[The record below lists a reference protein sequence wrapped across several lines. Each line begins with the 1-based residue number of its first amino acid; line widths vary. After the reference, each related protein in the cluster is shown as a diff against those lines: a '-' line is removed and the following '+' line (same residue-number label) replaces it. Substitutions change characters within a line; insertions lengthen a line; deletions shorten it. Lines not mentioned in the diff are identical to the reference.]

1 MLMWKKHLSQSKSPQ
16 KGTIYESAEEQ
27 IQVGNNMVIEVREEI
42 EAQPSLR
49 LWERRARGDE
59 GDGIN
64 YKGSGTIN

>member
-42 EAQPSLR
+42 EAQPSR
-49 LWERRARGDE
+49 SEAVE
-59 GDGIN
+59 AQS
-64 YKGSGTIN
+64 KGR